1 MQWGYHEAVLGQ
13 GNHGFGGGFCVQRR
27 RTSWEKK
34 VHGCAGPPTCLNPK
48 SKPSSGPASIRMF
61 CRKANTL
68 SHHLGEG
75 AKIWRCAAEEMLD
88 RFLLLFAMSL
98 MLAPVN
104 SQQPSTAVKIILN
117 GAQIELSSFAGFIS
131 IDCGNANSKYL
142 DPITKMSYVSDDQF
156 IDAGSNFDVS
166 PEYINSTV
174 PVKELNLRSFP
185 EGLRNCYRLK
195 NVSQNRAYLVR
206 ATFMYGNYDGKN
218 SSPTKFD
225 LHIGVNHWKTI
236 VVSDPSAI
244 YTVEALSYATANLTS
259 VCLIN
264 TGSGT
269 PFISSLEMRPLKEGY
284 YGEYVNASQSVVLVT
299 RRNMGASDTVRFPD
313 DPYDRVW
320 NPSDDPSWVT
330 LSTDLKVDDADNL
343 FAPPIIVL
351 QTAVTPATGRQL
363 DFSCDAGSPDEK
375 LYHVLYFT
383 ELRLLTGNATRA
395 FNITRNG
402 DTRFSWYT
410 PPYLSC
416 GYIYSAEPFDGYSR
430 YRYVLDATSNST
442 LPPIINA
449 FEVYSLMQL
458 TEAATDSVDGK
469 TSRPYLS
476 PSSN

>member
-1 MQWGYHEAVLGQ
+1 M
-13 GNHGFGGGFCVQRR
+13 
-27 RTSWEKK
+27 
-34 VHGCAGPPTCLNPK
+34 
-48 SKPSSGPASIRMF
+48 
-61 CRKANTL
+61 CRTL

-75 AKIWRCAAEEMLD
+75 TKIWRCAAEEMLD

-156 IDAGSNFDVS
+156 IDAGSNFDIS

-363 DFSCDAGSPDEK
+363 DFSCDAGSPDEN

-469 TSRPYLS
+469 TSRHYLS